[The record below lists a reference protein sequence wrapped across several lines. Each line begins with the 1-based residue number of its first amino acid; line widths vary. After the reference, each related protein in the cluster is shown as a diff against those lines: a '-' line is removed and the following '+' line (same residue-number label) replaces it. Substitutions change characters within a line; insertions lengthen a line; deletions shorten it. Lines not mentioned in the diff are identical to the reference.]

1 MDRITRQPSESV
13 SEIERE
19 SSGTADS
26 GAHALGDKFYTAF
39 ASMCRKIN
47 DSVYELYRPSTADM
61 NTNIDIVFFHGLQL
75 KQDATPYLSTWRSRD
90 AERSLWPSKWLAE
103 DYPTARILSVHYDGS
118 MKKTDRDGRMDLYLV
133 AESLLHSLL
142 LAGVGQSRP
151 VILVGHSFGGL
162 VIKKLCVISADQ
174 ARRGK
179 RPAGFTFFNNIT
191 GIFFYATPHQGSRL
205 ADVEKF
211 DSQEGEL
218 VSVVRIHNTELA
230 RLNEHFES
238 LDNDHRPW
246 DIDIASVGEIVP
258 SDMDEGRYVIVEEA
272 SARHPGTFTV
282 LQEDHFSICQPQE
295 RTNTSYQTLVDFILQ
310 VQQKRRNFSEDF
322 CGDIQ
327 PLPKTQVGLLASW
340 YEGEINKS
348 FEEHQAI
355 GLWYGWDRGLPLILN
370 VIGQYL
376 KTTQE
381 KGIWKETLESLRKVG
396 EGIHEDEVRKKLQV
410 SYDQLGKEEKEMFMD
425 VASIFSDY
433 KFSNMIASLGTWTLA
448 EAKAVW
454 RVLHGNEHSR
464 WKILVDRA
472 LVYQVTDEDSE
483 VKMHEHLQ
491 ALGRKLARDKRRSD
505 SIQHTSVYHISKMV
519 QEKALYHEKLQQL
532 DVWVAP
538 FSRTGIGEKTCGS
551 FPSRPKRSVLQK
563 LMPCIR
569 SLQFAPSISFRKMQN
584 LRYLHVSGFTDISE
598 GLRLELPENLV
609 IFESRI
615 PIESCSFQPSTQLAV
630 LLLEDFRGRYL
641 PNSFSNFKDS
651 LHFLDFRA
659 ERLESLPES
668 FSHLKML
675 RECALHCPLLREL
688 PGSFGSL
695 ESLKQL
701 ILECDILEMLPDSFG
716 NLDNLKV
723 LKLHDCHNLERLPD
737 SICRLREL
745 HMMELLNCRNLE
757 ELPIDIGCLENIQSL
772 IIKNAWGSRGG
783 KLQSLPDSLG
793 NLPNLQRLS
802 VENTDV
808 KELPSSIGDLQSL
821 EHLTVSNK
829 QLQEL
834 PASLGRLEK
843 LQVLEVNF
851 SDLKELPA
859 SIGDLESLER
869 LTVCSTRLQG
879 LPSRL
884 GDLRGLK
891 SLVVR
896 SEALEDTPF
905 SLSRLQSLEDL
916 VLISQRL
923 ERLPDNWANL
933 KKLQSLDLQC
943 PEVFTLPD
951 SWEALPELRRMK
963 LSCLSKS
970 LTGRWGGMAA
980 LQMLE
985 VSLCRELTSFH
996 DSLDELKALHTLRIS
1011 FCDELRSLPES
1022 VGRLEMLQ
1030 RLTVK
1035 HCAKLESLPESLG
1048 QLTTLKELSLY
1059 DLPLIR
1065 RIPSLHTIS
1074 SLNYV
1079 IDRNLPELKSP
1090 PNVPPKCRVFHYV

>member
-13 SEIERE
+13 SEIELE

-26 GAHALGDKFYTAF
+26 GAHALGEKFHIAF
-39 ASMCRKIN
+39 ASMCRK
-47 DSVYELYRPSTADM
+47 
-61 NTNIDIVFFHGLQL
+61 L

-103 DYPTARILSVHYDGS
+103 DYPTARILSVCYDGS

-133 AESLLHSLL
+133 AEKLLHSLL
-142 LAGVGQSRP
+142 LAHVGQSRP
-151 VILVGHSFGGL
+151 VILVGHSFGGI

-191 GIFFYATPHQGSRL
+191 GICFYATPHQGSRL

-218 VSVVRIHNTELA
+218 VSVVRVHSKELA
-230 RLNEHFES
+230 RLNEDFEC
-238 LDNDHRPW
+238 LRNGPW
-246 DIDIASVGEIVP
+246 DIDITSMGEIVP

-272 SARHPGTFTV
+272 SARYLGTFMV
-282 LQEDHFSICQPQE
+282 LQEDHISICQPLE
-295 RTNTSYQTLVDFILQ
+295 RTNTSYQTLVDFILR
-310 VQQKRRNFSEDF
+310 VQQKRRNFSENSG
-322 CGDIQ
+322 GDIQ

-348 FEEHQAI
+348 FEGHQAI
-355 GLWYGWDRGLPLILN
+355 GLWGTGG
-370 VIGQYL
+370 IG
-376 KTTQE
+376 KTTLAKAIFNRE
-381 KGIWKETLESLRKVG
+381 R
-396 EGIHEDEVRKKLQV
+396 RR
-410 SYDQLGKEEKEMFMD
+410 LG
-425 VASIFSDY
+425 
-433 KFSNMIASLGTWTLA
+433 LGSWTLA
-448 EAKAVW
+448 DAKAVW
-454 RVLHGNEHSR
+454 RVVHGHENRR

-472 LVYQVTDEDSE
+472 LVYQVTDEEDSV

-491 ALGRKLARDKRRSD
+491 ALGTKLARDEGRSD

-519 QEKALYHEKLQQL
+519 QEKALYNEKLQQL
-532 DVWVAP
+532 EVRKGP
-538 FSRTGIGEKTCGS
+538 FFRTGTGEETCGC
-551 FPSRPKRSVLQK
+551 FPSRPERSILQQM
-563 LMPCIR
+563 MPSIP
-569 SLQFAPSISFRKMQN
+569 SLLFAPSISFRKMQN
-584 LRYLHVSGFTDISE
+584 LRYLQLSDFTDISE
-598 GLRLELPENLV
+598 GLRLELPESLV
-609 IFESRI
+609 LFESRI
-615 PIESCSFQPSTQLAV
+615 PIESCSFQPNTQLAV
-630 LLLEDFRGRYL
+630 LLLADFRGRYL
-641 PNSFSNFKDS
+641 PDSFSNFKDS
-651 LHFLDFRA
+651 LQFLNFRA

-675 RECALHCPLLREL
+675 RECDLHCPLVREL

-695 ESLKQL
+695 ESLQQL
-701 ILECDILEMLPDSFG
+701 ILECASLERLPDSFG
-716 NLDNLKV
+716 NLDNLKE
-723 LKLHDCHNLERLPD
+723 LKLRDCHNRERLPD

-757 ELPIDIGCLENIQSL
+757 KLPIDIGCLENIQSL
-772 IIKNAWGSRGG
+772 IIKNAWEAWESRGHG

-808 KELPSSIGDLQSL
+808 KELPSSIGDLQCL

-843 LQVLEVNF
+843 LQVLEVSF

-859 SIGDLESLER
+859 SIGDLESLEW

-891 SLVVR
+891 SLIVR
-896 SEALEDTPF
+896 SEALEDIPT
-905 SLSRLQSLEDL
+905 SLSSLQSLEHLLLEGKLVRENGETAAEFLSDGFTHLTNLQTL
-916 VLISQRL
+916 VLLSQRL
-923 ERLPDNWANL
+923 ERLPDNL
-933 KKLQSLDLQC
+933 
-943 PEVFTLPD
+943 
-951 SWEALPELRRMK
+951 
-963 LSCLSKS
+963 
-970 LTGRWGGMAA
+970 G
-980 LQMLE
+980 
-985 VSLCRELTSFH
+985 
-996 DSLDELKALHTLRIS
+996 ELKALRILWIS
-1011 FCDELRSLPES
+1011 SCDELRSLPES
-1022 VGRLEMLQ
+1022 VGRLDMLH
-1030 RLTVK
+1030 RLIVER
-1035 HCAKLESLPESLG
+1035 CAKLESLPESLG
-1048 QLTTLKELSLY
+1048 QLTSLEELSLR

-1079 IDRNLPELKSP
+1079 TYGNLPKLKGP
-1090 PNVPPKCRVFHYV
+1090 PNVPPKCRVNYRKQN